1 MKTIEQ
7 LLQLSKN
14 PYYKFTPDEEMLLND
29 FLSKKQAKASKKSQ
43 KKNSTE
49 SSAKTRVTVRNIV
62 KKADT
67 YPPEAHESSQD
78 VS

>member
-14 PYYKFTPDEEMLLND
+14 PYYTFTADERMVLDD
-29 FLSKKQAKASKKSQ
+29 FLSEKQDTPSGKYLKKSSKKS
-43 KKNSTE
+43 SE
-49 SSAKTRVTVRNIV
+49 KTNVTVRNIV

-67 YPPEAHESSQD
+67 YAPESP
-78 VS
+78 